1 MPHWSLNSPSYR
13 AKIWNPITRRFI
25 LDNNRNRVSINRQVQ
40 RFIIQNEN
48 SLALISCSKQKSFKD
63 DQQTLVAEDAY
74 CSSLF
79 NKSADWAKN
88 RDMRFAILSAK
99 YGLTNRNRAIKD
111 YDLTL
116 NELNAEKR
124 KQWANG
130 VLNDLKTD
138 GLPEKVF
145 LLAGSNYSS
154 ELKPLLENEG
164 IEVIQPLMG
173 MQIGERLS
181 YLTTDNKW
189 FDWYES
195 HQRRNS

>member
-1 MPHWSLNSPSYR
+1 M
-13 AKIWNPITRRFI
+13 
-25 LDNNRNRVSINRQVQ
+25 
-40 RFIIQNEN
+40 QNEN

-124 KQWANG
+124 QQWANG

-164 IEVIQPLMG
+164 IEVIQPLRG

-195 HQRRNS
+195 NHRRNS

>member
-1 MPHWSLNSPSYR
+1 M
-13 AKIWNPITRRFI
+13 
-25 LDNNRNRVSINRQVQ
+25 
-40 RFIIQNEN
+40 QNEN

-99 YGLTNRNRAIKD
+99 YGLTNRNKAIQD

-195 HQRRNS
+195 NQRRNN